1 MKCIGAQ
8 KRVNDAKLA
17 RLGFVRRALTRKT
30 YMASNVLLCSHYW
43 RLFGLS
49 SSTTG
54 GVPILVMREGA
65 NRSRGREAQH
75 NNIMAAK
82 VVAESVRSALGPK
95 GMDKMLVDSFGDVTI
110 TSDGRTI
117 LDEMDVQHPAA
128 KMLVEVAK
136 TQDKEAG
143 DGTTSAVIIAG
154 ELLSRAE
161 ELIDKNIHPTVIIDG
176 YRKAADKALVTLEKI
191 AIPIDLKSTEYL
203 KKAASTSMGS
213 KLVAEYKD
221 YLADLAVKAMM
232 AVVEKQADGTFRA
245 DVDDVKVE
253 KKTGESLKETSLIS
267 GIVLDKE
274 IVHSG
279 MPKRLE
285 KAKIALLDAS
295 LENEKPE
302 MDAKISIE
310 SPEQIEAFLNQEE
323 TMLKD
328 MVEKVLATGT
338 NVVICQK
345 GIDDMAQHFLARK
358 GVIAIRR
365 AKKSDMEKLARATGA
380 KIISSIDALAASDL
394 GYAAL
399 VEERKTGD
407 DKMTYIEGCKNPKSV
422 TLLIRG
428 GTQRMIAEAE
438 RSIHDG
444 LCVVKDL
451 IEDPRIVAGGSAP
464 EMEMAN
470 VIKKYAQTVQGREQL
485 AITIFAE
492 SLEAIATTL
501 AENAGLDTV
510 DILSELR
517 TRHQKGET
525 WAGIDVL
532 AGKVEDMTKIN
543 VYEPLAVK
551 KQIIKSANEA
561 ASMILKIDD
570 VIASQKMKSPP
581 MPPGGGMPGGMGGM
595 GGMSGGMM

>member
-1 MKCIGAQ
+1 MSAAPTQ
-8 KRVNDAKLA
+8 
-17 RLGFVRRALTRKT
+17 
-30 YMASNVLLCSHYW
+30 AS
-43 RLFGLS
+43 
-49 SSTTG
+49 
-54 GVPILVMREGA
+54 GVPIMVLKEGS

-75 NNIMAAK
+75 GNITAAK
-82 VVAESVRSALGPK
+82 VVAESIRSALGPK
-95 GMDKMLVDSFGDVTI
+95 GMDKMLVDNFGDVTI

-117 LDEMDVQHPAA
+117 LDEMDIQHPAA

-136 TQDKEAG
+136 TQDKETG

-154 ELLSRAE
+154 ELLNKAE
-161 ELIDKNIHPTVIIDG
+161 ELIDKNIHPTIIIDG
-176 YRKAADKALVTLEKI
+176 YKMAAEKALETLEKI
-191 AIPIDLKSTEYL
+191 AIAVDLKSQDFL
-203 KKAASTSMGS
+203 VKAATTSMGS
-213 KLVAEYKD
+213 KIVAEHKD
-221 YLADLAVKAMM
+221 YLAEIVVKAML
-232 AVVEKQADGTFRA
+232 AVAEKQDGAFRV

-253 KKTGESLKETSLIS
+253 KKTGESLKETTLIN

-302 MDAKISIE
+302 LDAKINIE
-310 SPEQIEAFLNQEE
+310 SPDQIEAFLKQEE
-323 TMLKD
+323 EMLKD
-328 MVEKVLATGT
+328 MVEKILSTGA

-365 AKKSDMEKLARATGA
+365 AKKSDMEKLARATGG
-380 KIISSIDALAASDL
+380 KIVSSINSLSAADL

-407 DKMTYIEGCKNPKSV
+407 DKMTYVEGCKNPKSV

-428 GTQRMIAEAE
+428 GTQRMTAEAE
-438 RSIHDG
+438 RSIHDA
-444 LCVVKDL
+444 LSVVKDL
-451 IEDPRIVAGGSAP
+451 LEEPKIVAGGSAP
-464 EMEMAN
+464 EMEMSN
-470 VIKKYAQTVQGREQL
+470 VLKKYAQTLPGREQL
-485 AITIFAE
+485 AVQIFAE
-492 SLEAIATTL
+492 ALEAIAVTL
-501 AENAGLDTV
+501 AENAGLDPV
-510 DILSELR
+510 DIISQLR
-517 TRHQKGET
+517 AEHEKGKT
-525 WAGIDVL
+525 WAGINVFE
-532 AGKVEDMTKIN
+532 GKVEDMIKLN

-570 VIASQKMKSPP
+570 VIATAKMKTPP
-581 MPPGGGMPGGMGGM
+581 MPPGGGMPGGGMGMGGM
-595 GGMSGGMM
+595 GGMPGGY

>member
-1 MKCIGAQ
+1 
-8 KRVNDAKLA
+8 
-17 RLGFVRRALTRKT
+17 
-30 YMASNVLLCSHYW
+30 
-43 RLFGLS
+43 LS
-49 SSTTG
+49 SSTAG
-54 GVPILVMREGA
+54 GVPILVMKEGA

-176 YRKAADKALVTLEKI
+176 YRKAADKALETLEKI
-191 AIPIDLKSTEYL
+191 AITIDLKSTEYL

-221 YLADLAVKAMM
+221 YLADIAVKAML

-253 KKTGESLKETSLIS
+253 KKTGESLKDTSLIN

-302 MDAKISIE
+302 MDTKISIE
-310 SPEQIEAFLNQEE
+310 SPDQIEAFLKEEE
-323 TMLKD
+323 TMLRN
-328 MVEKVLATGT
+328 MVDKVLASGA
-338 NVVICQK
+338 NVVVCQK
-345 GIDDMAQHFLARK
+345 GIDDMAQHFMARK

-380 KIISSIDALAASDL
+380 KIISNIDALTASDL

-399 VEERKTGD
+399 VEERRTGD

-428 GTQRMIAEAE
+428 GTQRMTAEAE
-438 RSIHDG
+438 RSIHDA

-464 EMEMAN
+464 EMEMAS

-501 AENAGLDTV
+501 AENAGLDPV

-570 VIASQKMKSPP
+570 VIASQKMKTPP
-581 MPPGGGMPGGMGGM
+581 MPPGGMPGGMGGM
-595 GGMSGGMM
+595 GGMPGGMM